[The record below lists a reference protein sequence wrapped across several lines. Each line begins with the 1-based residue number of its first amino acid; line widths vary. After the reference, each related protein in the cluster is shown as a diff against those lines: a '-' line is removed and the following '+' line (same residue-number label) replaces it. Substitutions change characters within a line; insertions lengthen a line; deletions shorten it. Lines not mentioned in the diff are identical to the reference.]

1 MVTVEDTPD
10 PYRPTTPD
18 PYRSTTPDPY
28 RPTTPDPYRSTTP
41 DPYRP
46 TTPTYPHDPYEPYDP
61 YDPYPYYFCEL
72 NEDEYGRPYYG
83 PYDEY
88 HPPSQPYPVLPS
100 QLYPVPSYPPHSYP
114 TPDDPMPEPKGYRSR
129 LPAPNSPPPAV
140 YLSDAYAQRLE
151 LVTGKKKRQS
161 SPLPFP
167 ACVISNECTQRSG
180 T

>member
-1 MVTVEDTPD
+1 VITVLSQGLEHTASW
-10 PYRPTTPD
+10 RHH
-18 PYRSTTPDPY
+18 SKGKGN
-28 RPTTPDPYRSTTP
+28 
-41 DPYRP
+41 
-46 TTPTYPHDPYEPYDP
+46 
-61 YDPYPYYFCEL
+61 YFCEL

-88 HPPSQPYPVLPS
+88 HPPSQPHPVLPS

-114 TPDDPMPEPKGYRSR
+114 TPDYPIPEPKGYRSR

-140 YLSDAYAQRLE
+140 YLSDAYAERLE

-167 ACVISNECTQRSG
+167 ACVISNECTQRLG
-180 T
+180 KLIRDNYIML